1 MKSFPTTRRRTGV
14 LLLSAAVVVGGGL
27 GIAAAATSSPPQ
39 SNAMSHGRGI
49 DEFGMTKAFYAGK
62 ALNFTYD
69 KGFFCDTTV
78 SSAASSA
85 CEAGA
90 SYVKPPA
97 KNFDPL
103 YITVPLG
110 FTEPMNMLEC
120 PDALVCVDHPGT
132 IDLSRLE
139 PALKGLYPTLTD
151 AQLTAALKNFAV
163 PGHDHFITTTNAGQ
177 AEWWDVQIIGVTSPK
192 TYEEIREH
200 KSFAYINNL
209 IKKKDK
215 TVLGPIPSNL
225 FLFFSVQK

>member
-1 MKSFPTTRRRTGV
+1 MSVFRASRKRIGV
-14 LLLSAAVVVGGGL
+14 LVMSAAVVVGGGL
-27 GIAAAATSSPPQ
+27 GIAAATTSAPPQ

-62 ALNFTYD
+62 ALSFTYD

-78 SSAASSA
+78 RSAASSA

-90 SYVKPPA
+90 RYRKPPA
-97 KNFDPL
+97 TDFDPL

-110 FTEPMNMLEC
+110 FSQPMNMLEC

-132 IDLSRLE
+132 IDLSRLK
-139 PALKGLYPTLTD
+139 PALKGLYPTLTR

-163 PGHDHFITTTNAGQ
+163 PGHDHFITTTNAGR
-177 AEWWDVQIIGVTSPK
+177 AEWWDVRIIGVTSPK

-200 KSFAYINNL
+200 RSFAYVNSL
-209 IKKKDK
+209 LSKKDK
-215 TVLGPIPSNL
+215 TVVGPIPTNL

>member
-1 MKSFPTTRRRTGV
+1 MNILRASRRRVGAV
-14 LLLSAAVVVGGGL
+14 ALSAAVLLGGGL
-27 GIAAAATSSPPQ
+27 GIAAATTSAAPQ

-49 DEFGMTKAFYAGK
+49 NEFGMTKAFYAGK
-62 ALNFTYD
+62 TRNFTYN
-69 KGFFCDTTV
+69 KGFFCDTKV

-90 SYVKPPA
+90 SYIKAPA
-97 KNFDPL
+97 KDFDPL

-120 PDALVCVDHPGT
+120 PDALVCVDHPGS

-177 AEWWDVQIIGVTSPK
+177 AEWWDVRIIGVTSRH

-200 KSFAYINNL
+200 KSFAYINHLLKEKN
-209 IKKKDK
+209 K
-215 TVLGPIPSNL
+215 TVVGPIPTNL